1 MGDSFSDAELE
12 SVRANTTNVDFIEC
26 DACATT
32 AEYDPVCGSDNKTY
46 ENESHLDCGLK
57 CRGAEDDDS
66 SDPSVLSIVH
76 RGECESEDDSSSM
89 KVDVI
94 DGVADDSQVADATVT
109 IAAADDSSSS
119 SSASGFVVSRA
130 MSAT

>member
-12 SVRANTTNVDFIEC
+12 LVRANTTNVDFIEC

-57 CRGAEDDDS
+57 CRGATEDDS
-66 SDPSVLSIVH
+66 SDTPSVSIVH

-94 DGVADDSQVADATVT
+94 DGVADDSQVA
-109 IAAADDSSSS
+109 AAA
-119 SSASGFVVSRA
+119 ASVSFGI
-130 MSAT
+130 